1 MQAKCEDKLTSSLQD
16 EESQLS
22 QLASKLKP
30 LGNTIVSPS
39 CLKSAADKENF
50 SALLQSISPF
60 MKHGQGVW
68 WYKEAGLVVFH
79 DGADEP
85 AFRQEGPNLFH
96 LRSSTLQDVQKQCI
110 ADWTLIKE
118 TGVELL
124 VSDRHQRMATVS
136 S

>member
-1 MQAKCEDKLTSSLQD
+1 
-16 EESQLS
+16 
-22 QLASKLKP
+22 
-30 LGNTIVSPS
+30 
-39 CLKSAADKENF
+39 
-50 SALLQSISPF
+50 

-68 WYKEAGLVVFH
+68 WYKEDGLVVFH

-110 ADWTLIKE
+110 ADWKLTEE

-124 VSDRHQRMATVS
+124 VSDKQTPKDGNSQQLEITAVLQQQQHQPCSALVTTTTGGEASAERSPSNIHKALTLFHQPNKGVGTTIVEIN
-136 S
+136 